1 MAIDIA
7 NEIFAKFD
15 ADDSGTIDKEE
26 AKAIFM
32 DKLK

>member
-1 MAIDIA
+1 MA
-7 NEIFAKFD
+7 EKIFEKFD

-32 DKLK
+32 EQLK